1 MYKNIKTRTQI
12 VCSYVRVVPYDT
24 FWILQILITMY
35 TVLFLSDAANVE
47 DSDLADGNDMVDKL
61 KKLADSEGAKIVVV
75 SAQVEAELSELDPS
89 DRLEF
94 LESLGVQ
101 SMENC
106 GLRALIGEAYNLL
119 QLQTY
124 YTSGPEESR
133 AWTIKKGWT
142 APQGMCC
149 GLAKRDLEIN

>member
-101 SMENC
+101 SM
-106 GLRALIGEAYNLL
+106 
-119 QLQTY
+119 
-124 YTSGPEESR
+124 
-133 AWTIKKGWT
+133 
-142 APQGMCC
+142 
-149 GLAKRDLEIN
+149 